1 MRDIPDIRGL
11 RFPDAFVVRHFFKA
25 GLHERPGKVLELG
38 SGTGN
43 NLLLYQA
50 YGWQVT
56 GLDYDAAALEDAA
69 WNLEGKGRMV
79 QADLAQGLPDLG
91 ETYDVLLAP
100 NVINY
105 VTGADAE
112 RVLTSARR
120 VIPAGAPVFVSA
132 RLTDDY
138 RYGRGKQVEEH
149 GFILDT
155 VETGEA
161 GLLNRFY
168 TADGLVDL
176 LDRTLGLTE
185 REELSQRFDNV
196 QGGVRVRGNSDL
208 IVWGK
213 AG

>member
-11 RFPDAFVVRHFFKA
+11 RFPDTYVVRHFFKA
-25 GLHERPGKVLELG
+25 GLHRRRGKVLELG

-43 NLLLYQA
+43 NLMLYQA

-56 GLDYDAAALEDAA
+56 GVDYDAAALEDAR
-69 WNLEGKGRMV
+69 WNLEGQGRMV
-79 QADLAQGLPDLG
+79 QADLAKGLPELG

-105 VTGADAE
+105 LDSAAA
-112 RVLTSARR
+112 RAVLTQARA
-120 VIPAGAPVFVSA
+120 VTAPGAPVFVSA
-132 RLTDDY
+132 RLVDDY
-138 RYGRGKQVEEH
+138 RYGRGRQVEEH

-155 VETGEA
+155 PETGEA

-168 TADGLVDL
+168 TADALIELLVGA
-176 LDRTLGLTE
+176 LGLTGHE
-185 REELSQRFDNV
+185 ALSQRFDNI
-196 QGGVRVRGNSDL
+196 QGGVKVCGNSDL
-208 IVWGK
+208 IVWGQ